1 MDTRTTTAP
10 PRATA
15 TAIGDASPDDTSLH
29 DEASEL
35 RMATFRL
42 ARRLRS
48 QRAVDSMSD
57 GQFAVLAAL
66 SHFGPHT
73 LGELAERE
81 RVSAP
86 SMNRTV
92 NCLEESGYLT
102 RTPDETDRRK
112 VNIALTGEGR
122 DVVAETVR
130 RRDLWLE
137 EALGALSPA
146 ERAALASAAAL
157 MREVAAR

>member
-1 MDTRTTTAP
+1 MSTDHAL
-10 PRATA
+10 A
-15 TAIGDASPDDTSLH
+15 
-29 DEASEL
+29 DEASEF

-66 SHFGPHT
+66 SHYGPHT
-73 LGELAERE
+73 LGELADRE

-92 NCLEESGYLT
+92 NCLEESGYLS

-112 VNIALTGEGR
+112 VNIALTEGGR
-122 DVVAETVR
+122 GVVAETVR
-130 RRDLWLE
+130 RRDSWLE
-137 EALGALSPA
+137 ESLSALSA
-146 ERAALASAAAL
+146 QERATLAAAAAI

>member
-1 MDTRTTTAP
+1 MSISTPHTAP
-10 PRATA
+10 ELSTA
-15 TAIGDASPDDTSLH
+15 ASD
-29 DEASEL
+29 L

-48 QRAVDSMSD
+48 QRAVDTMSD

-66 SHFGPHT
+66 SVHGQHT
-73 LGELAERE
+73 LGELADRE

-86 SMNRTV
+86 SMTRTV

-102 RTPDETDRRK
+102 RTADPDDRRK
-112 VNIALTGEGR
+112 VNIALTDAGSA
-122 DVVAETVR
+122 VVEETVR
-130 RRDLWLE
+130 RRDSWLE
-137 EALGALSPA
+137 DALSELTDA
-146 ERAALASAAAL
+146 QRELLRAAAEL